1 VKEMKK
7 IAEELRLRNVDAAVL
22 AKLEQIAEKKGLR
35 RNDYIKRIIENAAYS
50 SELLLLDEKYEAL
63 VAMVLQ
69 IIETNASEISRL
81 TSLIERMADKDG

>member
-1 VKEMKK
+1 MKK
-7 IAEELRLRNVDAAVL
+7 FAEELRLRNVDAAVL

-69 IIETNASEISRL
+69 IIETNVSEISRL

>member
-1 VKEMKK
+1 MKK

-81 TSLIERMADKDG
+81 TSLIERMTDKDG

>member
-1 VKEMKK
+1 MKK
-7 IAEELRLRNVDAAVL
+7 FAEELRLRNVDAAVL

-63 VAMVLQ
+63 VTMVLQ

>member
-7 IAEELRLRNVDAAVL
+7 FAEELRLRNVDAAVL

-63 VAMVLQ
+63 VATVLQ

>member
-1 VKEMKK
+1 MKK

-50 SELLLLDEKYEAL
+50 SELLLLDEKYEAI

>member
-1 VKEMKK
+1 MKK
-7 IAEELRLRNVDAAVL
+7 FAEELRLRNVDAAVL

-69 IIETNASEISRL
+69 IIEMNASEISRL

>member
-1 VKEMKK
+1 MLCFRMKM
-7 IAEELRLRNVDAAVL
+7 RLAL
-22 AKLEQIAEKKGLR
+22 I
-35 RNDYIKRIIENAAYS
+35 YS

>member
-1 VKEMKK
+1 MKK
-7 IAEELRLRNVDAAVL
+7 FAEELRLRNVDAAVL

-69 IIETNASEISRL
+69 IIETNASEIRRL

>member
-1 VKEMKK
+1 MKK
-7 IAEELRLRNVDAAVL
+7 FAEELRLRNVDAAAL

-63 VAMVLQ
+63 VDTVLQ
-69 IIETNASEISRL
+69 VIQMNTSEINRL
-81 TSLIERMADKDG
+81 ASLIERMADKDG

>member
-1 VKEMKK
+1 MKK
-7 IAEELRLRNVDAAVL
+7 FAEELRLRNVDAAAL

-63 VAMVLQ
+63 VDAVLQ
-69 IIETNASEISRL
+69 IIQMNTSEINRL
-81 TSLIERMADKDG
+81 ASLIERMADKDG

>member
-1 VKEMKK
+1 MKK

>member
-1 VKEMKK
+1 MKK
-7 IAEELRLRNVDAAVL
+7 FAEELRLRNVDAAIL

>member
-1 VKEMKK
+1 MKK
-7 IAEELRLRNVDAAVL
+7 FAEELRLRTVDAAVL
-22 AKLEQIAEKKGLR
+22 AKLEQIAEKKGFR
-35 RNDYIKRIIENAAYS
+35 RNAYITGIIENAAYS

>member
-1 VKEMKK
+1 MKK
-7 IAEELRLRNVDAAVL
+7 IAEELRLRNVDAAAL

-63 VAMVLQ
+63 VDTVLQ
-69 IIETNASEISRL
+69 IIQMNTSEINRL
-81 TSLIERMADKDG
+81 ASLIERMADKDG

>member
-1 VKEMKK
+1 MKK
-7 IAEELRLRNVDAAVL
+7 FAEELRLRNVDAAAL

-63 VAMVLQ
+63 VDTVLQ
-69 IIETNASEISRL
+69 IIQMNTSEINRL
-81 TSLIERMADKDG
+81 ASLIERMADKDG

>member
-1 VKEMKK
+1 MKEMKK
-7 IAEELRLRNVDAAVL
+7 FAEELRLRNVDAAVL

>member
-7 IAEELRLRNVDAAVL
+7 FAEELRLRNVDAAVL

>member
-1 VKEMKK
+1 MKK
-7 IAEELRLRNVDAAVL
+7 FAEELRLRNVDAAVL

-50 SELLLLDEKYEAL
+50 SELLILDEKYEAL

>member
-1 VKEMKK
+1 MKK
-7 IAEELRLRNVDAAVL
+7 FAEELRLRNIDAAVL

-50 SELLLLDEKYEAL
+50 SELLLLGEKYEAL

>member
-1 VKEMKK
+1 MKK
-7 IAEELRLRNVDAAVL
+7 FADELRLRNIDAAVL

>member
-1 VKEMKK
+1 MKK
-7 IAEELRLRNVDAAVL
+7 FAEELRLRNIDAAVL

>member
-1 VKEMKK
+1 MKK
-7 IAEELRLRNVDAAVL
+7 FAEELRLRNVDAAAL

-63 VAMVLQ
+63 VDTVLQ
-69 IIETNASEISRL
+69 IIQMNTSEINRL
-81 TSLIERMADKDG
+81 ASLIERVADKDG

>member
-1 VKEMKK
+1 MKK
-7 IAEELRLRNVDAAVL
+7 FAEELRLRNVDAAVL

-69 IIETNASEISRL
+69 IIKTNASEISRL

>member
-1 VKEMKK
+1 MKK
-7 IAEELRLRNVDAAVL
+7 FAEELRLRNVDAAVL

-69 IIETNASEISRL
+69 IIETNASEITRL

>member
-7 IAEELRLRNVDAAVL
+7 FAEELRLRNVDAAAL

-63 VAMVLQ
+63 VDTVLQ
-69 IIETNASEISRL
+69 IIQMNTSEINRL
-81 TSLIERMADKDG
+81 ASLIERMADKDG

>member
-1 VKEMKK
+1 MKK
-7 IAEELRLRNVDAAVL
+7 FAEELRLRNIDAAVL
-22 AKLEQIAEKKGLR
+22 AKLEQIAEKKWLR

>member
-1 VKEMKK
+1 MKK
-7 IAEELRLRNVDAAVL
+7 FAEELRLRNVDAAVL

-63 VAMVLQ
+63 VATVLQ

>member
-1 VKEMKK
+1 MC
-7 IAEELRLRNVDAAVL
+7 IRDR
-22 AKLEQIAEKKGLR
+22 
-35 RNDYIKRIIENAAYS
+35 YS

-81 TSLIERMADKDG
+81 TSLIERMAAKDG

>member
-1 VKEMKK
+1 MKK
-7 IAEELRLRNVDAAVL
+7 FAEELRLRNVDAAVL

-69 IIETNASEISRL
+69 IIETNASEISHL

>member
-1 VKEMKK
+1 MKK
-7 IAEELRLRNVDAAVL
+7 FAEELRLRNVDAAVL

-81 TSLIERMADKDG
+81 TSLIEKMADKDG

>member
-1 VKEMKK
+1 MKEF
-7 IAEELRLRNVDAAVL
+7 AEELRLRNVDAAVL

-63 VAMVLQ
+63 VAAVLQ
-69 IIETNASEISRL
+69 VIETNASEISRL

>member
-1 VKEMKK
+1 MKK
-7 IAEELRLRNVDAAVL
+7 FAEELRLRNVDAAVL

-69 IIETNASEISRL
+69 IIESTVWPSSSSSACVVSSRP
-81 TSLIERMADKDG
+81 S

>member
-1 VKEMKK
+1 MKK
-7 IAEELRLRNVDAAVL
+7 FAEELRLRNVDAAAL

-63 VAMVLQ
+63 VDTVLQ
-69 IIETNASEISRL
+69 IIQMNNSEINRL
-81 TSLIERMADKDG
+81 ASLIERVADKDG

>member
-1 VKEMKK
+1 MKK
-7 IAEELRLRNVDAAVL
+7 FAEELRLRNIDAAVL
-22 AKLEQIAEKKGLR
+22 AKLDQIAEKKGLR

>member
-1 VKEMKK
+1 MKK
-7 IAEELRLRNVDAAVL
+7 FAEELRLRNVDAAVL

-81 TSLIERMADKDG
+81 TSLIERMDDKEG